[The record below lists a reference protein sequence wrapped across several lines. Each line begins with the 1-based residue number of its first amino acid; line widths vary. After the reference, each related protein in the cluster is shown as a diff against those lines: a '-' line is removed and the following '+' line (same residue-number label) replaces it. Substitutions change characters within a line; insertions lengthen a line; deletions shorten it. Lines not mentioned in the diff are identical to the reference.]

1 MDKSTVFP
9 LIGFTLA
16 FLGLGVGALAIILGI
31 RHDRYKR
38 ELEHKERML
47 ALELG
52 RPLPGDISWFSTQ
65 RIGFLMGA
73 IVPVCLFGYAG
84 ALTQSH
90 GYHPQIWE
98 FCSIVGTLSVLSG
111 AVLVVI
117 GGAKESRSPG
127 VGPRSEKM
135 PVEDDAYDVVSA
147 RG

>member
-1 MDKSTVFP
+1 MAYF
-9 LIGFTLA
+9 
-16 FLGLGVGALAIILGI
+16 AIYMGI

-52 RPLPGDISWFSTQ
+52 RTLPGDISWFSTQ
-65 RIGFLMGA
+65 RIGLLMGA

-84 ALTQSH
+84 LLTQSH

-98 FCSIVGTLSVLSG
+98 SCSIVGTLSILSG

-117 GGAKESRSPG
+117 GGAKDSRTPG
-127 VGPRSEKM
+127 VSPRGEKV
-135 PVEDDAYDVVSA
+135 PVEEDAYDVVSA

>member
-1 MDKSTVFP
+1 MDKSAVFP
-9 LIGFTLA
+9 VIGFLLA
-16 FLGLGVGALAIILGI
+16 FLGLGVAYFAIYLGI
-31 RHDRYKR
+31 RHDRFKR

-84 ALTQSH
+84 LLTQSQ
-90 GYHPQIWE
+90 GFHPHIWE
-98 FCSIVGTLSVLSG
+98 SCSIVGTLSILSG

-117 GGAKESRSPG
+117 GGARESRALGGS
-127 VGPRSEKM
+127 PRSEKV
-135 PVEDDAYDVVSA
+135 PVEEDAYDVVSA

>member
-1 MDKSTVFP
+1 MDKTSVYP
-9 LIGFTLA
+9 IIGFALA
-16 FLGLGVGALAIILGI
+16 FAGLGVGYFAIYMGI

-52 RPLPGDISWFSTQ
+52 RPLPGDISWLSTQ

-73 IVPVCLFGYAG
+73 VVPVCLFGLSG
-84 ALTQSH
+84 LLTQTH
-90 GYHPQIWE
+90 GFHPNIWE
-98 FCSIVGTLSVLSG
+98 SSSIVGALAILSG

-117 GGAKESRSPG
+117 GGANESRNPG
-127 VGPRSEKM
+127 VGPRGEKV